1 MFDSGS
7 GFRRIATVLSLF
19 FCSILLVYCSA
30 EQPDS
35 QQTDNQSQ
43 GIQKAKQD
51 VPELA
56 DAMGQLQ
63 YYLHKYA
70 LAVDA
75 KNHELASFYF
85 HEVRAAADGIQKN
98 IPGYEG
104 YDIGRFMK
112 MFLQPKLPPIETAL
126 ANKNWEEVRSKTIKM
141 VNACNSC
148 HNATSHGFVQ
158 VTPGF
163 DKNPYNQDFS
173 EPNTG
178 TN

>member
-7 GFRRIATVLSLF
+7 GKRRIISILTLF
-19 FCSILLVYCSA
+19 FCTTFLIHCSSPQSDS
-30 EQPDS
+30 EQ
-35 QQTDNQSQ
+35 TTNQEQ

-75 KNHELASFYF
+75 QNHELASFYF
-85 HEVRAAADGIQKN
+85 HEVRAASDGIQKN

-104 YDIGRFMK
+104 YDIARFMK
-112 MFLQPKLPPIETAL
+112 MFLQPKLPAIETAL
-126 ANKNWEEVRSKTIKM
+126 ANKNWEAVRTKTIEM
-141 VNACNSC
+141 VDACNSC

-158 VTPGF
+158 VKPGF
-163 DKNPYNQDFS
+163 DNNPYNQDFS
-173 EPNTG
+173 APE
-178 TN
+178 

>member
-1 MFDSGS
+1 MPKQHSG
-7 GFRRIATVLSLF
+7 IHQLITVLGLF
-19 FCSILLVYCSA
+19 FCTILLIHCTAPQSDT
-30 EQPDS
+30 EQAS
-35 QQTDNQSQ
+35 QDE
-43 GIQKAKQD
+43 GVQKAKQD

-75 KNHELASFYF
+75 QNHELASFYF
-85 HEVRAAADGIQKN
+85 HEVRAASDGIKKN

-104 YDIGRFMK
+104 YDIERFMK
-112 MFLQPKLPPIETAL
+112 LFLDPTIEPVETAL
-126 ANKNWEEVRSKTIKM
+126 ANKDWEKVRKRTIAM
-141 VNACNSC
+141 VNSCNSC

-163 DKNPYNQDFS
+163 DNNPYNQDFS
-173 EPNTG
+173 APE
-178 TN
+178 